1 MAVASIP
8 QAYGPGMGM
17 FGGGIGAWN
26 GQVGFAVGMSK
37 ATADGEVIVKGAAT
51 RSSQGDAGAAAGVG
65 FAF

>member
-1 MAVASIP
+1 
-8 QAYGPGMGM
+8 M